1 MACAVI
7 QARTVPTFQAVT
19 RSDSLIGLGNV
30 PAFTLRH
37 KVGAEKGRGAGV
49 SGRFGLR
56 TSWDS
61 RMNALSGN
69 ASKTECVI
77 EVFTAG
83 MLAAIGVRGVLPP
96 ILSILD
102 MGNL

>member
-7 QARTVPTFQAVT
+7 HARTVPTFQAVT
-19 RSDSLIGLGNV
+19 RSESLIGLGNV

-37 KVGAEKGRGAGV
+37 RVGAEKGRGAGV
-49 SGRFGLR
+49 SGLLGLR

-61 RMNALSGN
+61 RMNALSGR

-77 EVFTAG
+77 EVLTAV
-83 MLAAIGVRGVLPP
+83 MQVAIGVRGVLPP